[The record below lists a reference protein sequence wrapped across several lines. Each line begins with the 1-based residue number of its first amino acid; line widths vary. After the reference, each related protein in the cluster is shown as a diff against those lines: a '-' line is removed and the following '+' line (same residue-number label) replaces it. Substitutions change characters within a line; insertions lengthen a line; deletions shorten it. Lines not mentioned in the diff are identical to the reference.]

1 MPLRRLALVASA
13 GFALLLVLSASPA
26 AAQGAGDKAA
36 ALAGQVTSVEE
47 GPMEGVIVSAK
58 KDASTVTV
66 SVISDA
72 QGRYSFPAA
81 RLEPGRYSLQIRAVG
96 YDLEGPKAAEVKASE
111 PATADLKLRKARN
124 LSKQLT

>member
-13 GFALLLVLSASPA
+13 AFALMLVLSASPA

-58 KDASTVTV
+58 KDGSTVTV

-96 YDLEGPKAAEVKASE
+96 YDLEGQRPRHQC
-111 PATADLKLRKARN
+111 DHHGI
-124 LSKQLT
+124 